1 MAKTPLEEGNIL
13 NPMTSIE
20 LKPGIPKAAST
31 LTFDLHPLYSSILRD
46 GATVREGEVLGLD
59 GDLRRV
65 LIAPFPGVAR
75 ILVTGQGD
83 DRRVKLYLTEGNVT
97 SRRVAPLSLR
107 DTTNHLE
114 NSRN

>member
-1 MAKTPLEEGNIL
+1 
-13 NPMTSIE
+13 MTSTE
-20 LKPGIPKAAST
+20 LKYGTRKASPT

-65 LIAPFPGVAR
+65 LIAPFSGTAR
-75 ILVTGQGD
+75 LLVTGQGD

-97 SRRVAPLSLR
+97 AHRAAPLSLR
-107 DTTNHLE
+107 DTNHLE